1 MPPQQA
7 HCHSWWTDMMVT
19 SLPLLMDTMV
29 VKPFILVSSRKVLLP
44 LFPEIQSPSL
54 MPSSVAEHLW
64 QPLLTPSPI
73 SCGPHRLF
81 APTLPLPTFCFIL
94 APNSSSYSSQT
105 HRPLLPGKQVGWL
118 LPVDL
123 SLSLC
128 TSRPTPS
135 LIPSTI
141 ADLWMTSHC
150 CLPTIPRRQCKQ
162 ILIEP
167 SNLLLPGNPLR
178 PLAYPHS

>member
-1 MPPQQA
+1 
-7 HCHSWWTDMMVT
+7 MMVA
-19 SLPLLMDTMV
+19 SLPLLMDTTV

-54 MPSSVAEHLW
+54 MPSSAAEHLW

-105 HRPLLPGKQVGWL
+105 PRPLLPGKQVGWL

-123 SLSLC
+123 PLSLC

-141 ADLWMTSHC
+141 ADLWMTSIAVSPQFQGDNVSRSS
-150 CLPTIPRRQCKQ
+150 LNPQIFSFLGIP
-162 ILIEP
+162 
-167 SNLLLPGNPLR
+167 
-178 PLAYPHS
+178 